1 MMRYYERQQ
10 NLIPE
15 GQVHVTTRLWY
26 NKYLYKSTLIVPGI
40 YCIRQHFTDNDIKG
54 HIQNFKESSWRATL
68 LKNVI
73 DKYDENEKDILTI
86 AKILEPYR
94 YDKTVFLR
102 VAEPSVSI
110 FTNNLDLHEN
120 IITKFKQ
127 FLHVDCRP
135 EKDAIP
141 FLLNSKDT
149 VIVKELPYSRYR
161 YKVIMN
167 NYTTTHEI
175 PKSLLNWGEAQGEAV
190 RFSRKTRVYF
200 NRPQLWLDQGFMY
213 IEDDTTLMMSKMFL
227 TRCPIRI
234 IKYVLESEL

>member
-1 MMRYYERQQ
+1 MHYYNDFKR
-10 NLIPE
+10 IPE
-15 GQVHVTTRLWY
+15 HRQDETTKLWY
-26 NKYLYKSTLIVPGI
+26 NKYLYKSIYILPGV
-40 YCIRQHFTDNDIKG
+40 YVLRTNYSSSDIKT
-54 HIQNFKESSWRATL
+54 HIQEFKSSSWRATL
-68 LKNVI
+68 LKNI
-73 DKYDENEKDILTI
+73 IGKYDENEKEILHI

-94 YDKTVFLR
+94 YDKTVLLR

-110 FTNNLDLHEN
+110 FTNKLDLHEN
-120 IITKFKQ
+120 LIYLFNE

-135 EKDAIP
+135 QIDAIP
-141 FLLNSKDT
+141 FLLNSKDSI
-149 VIVKELPYSRYR
+149 IVKDLPYNRYR

-175 PKSLLNWGEAQGEAV
+175 PKSLLNWGEAQGDAV
-190 RFSRKTRVYF
+190 RFSRKTKMYF
-200 NRPQLWLDQGFMY
+200 NKPQLWLDQGFMY